1 MTEEK
6 FSKILNSQI
15 PNKKKCEMADFVV
28 DTSISIDDA
37 EKQVLNILKKLE
49 LK

>member
-1 MTEEK
+1 
-6 FSKILNSQI
+6 
-15 PNKKKCEMADFVV
+15 MADFVV